1 GRLGF
6 GLGAVIADLDPNNT
20 PAEILQFFGVDD
32 AFQGF
37 YVQSA
42 RLYYADEGKDLAIDV
57 GVKDLLVSFAGQ
69 VSFDASVDVIGPQTT
84 LAARLSAGEG
94 GKNVEV
100 SSGKKEAA
108 SQMISGGKVKLSTV
122 AIVQVEVTGGTPPLT
137 ISVRDENSTERYD
150 PATGLVGV
158 SGM

>member
-1 GRLGF
+1 VRDNAIQGPVRIVVPKVVIAYEQTDDFQSPPALSLSSWGGGGFDAPTTLLAGGWVRGGAPPAVPRDGRVGF

-84 LAARLSAGEG
+84 LS
-94 GKNVEV
+94 
-100 SSGKKEAA
+100 
-108 SQMISGGKVKLSTV
+108 
-122 AIVQVEVTGGTPPLT
+122 
-137 ISVRDENSTERYD
+137 
-150 PATGLVGV
+150 
-158 SGM
+158 